1 MQHIGIIGLAAM
13 GSNLAQNFAS
23 KGITVSV
30 YNRTFAR
37 TQSLTALNIPQI
49 TGYSSLSSFV
59 KSMPKPRTI
68 MLLVQ
73 AGFAVDDMIRQLYPL
88 LDSGDTLV
96 DMGNSYYKDTER
108 RQQQL
113 ARGHVYDLQT
123 ILSTNAAVGDKSIH
137 FVGCGIS
144 GGEMGALHGPSLMP
158 GGTPETVTR
167 LLPFLEKIAAR
178 DFSDKPCV
186 TNVGLGGA
194 GHFVKTVHNGI
205 EYALMQG
212 IAEIY
217 DILRHSHYTLPQ
229 IQQIFNTLNTGQLKC
244 YLLDI
249 INDILGAKV
258 VDGKYLVDLVSDKA
272 DSKGT
277 GGWTMIAS
285 AEYAVPTP
293 NIAAAVYARM
303 LSGGARTHSSVPTE
317 PTDTPVDIE
326 VLRSVLTHVFSTSFA
341 QGFALIT
348 AANTTHKWNISID
361 EVVRIWQGGCIIRC
375 QMLNNPTPK
384 SPSTLSVSDISAFAL
399 CFTYAPAVPKPVLS
413 ATKEYLLTQSASTL
427 PTNLIQS
434 MRDYFGAHTY
444 LRTDTN
450 SIQTGGWN
458 SQGAL

>member
-13 GSNLAQNFAS
+13 GSNLAKNFAS
-23 KGITVSV
+23 KGVTVSV

-49 TGYSSLSSFV
+49 AGYSSLWSFV
-59 KSMPKPRTI
+59 KSIPKPRTI
-68 MLLVQ
+68 ILLVQ
-73 AGFAVDDMIRQLYPL
+73 AGFAVDDIIRQLYPL

-96 DMGNSYYKDTER
+96 DMGKSYYKDTER

-113 ARGHVYDLQT
+113 TRGHVYDLQT
-123 ILSTNAAVGDKSIH
+123 ILSTSAEMGDKSIH

-158 GGTPETVTR
+158 GGSPKIVDQ
-167 LLPFLEKIAAR
+167 LVPLLEKIAAR
-178 DFSDKPCV
+178 DFADKPCV

-217 DILRHSHYTLPQ
+217 DILRHNDKTNFQ
-229 IQQIFNTLNTGQLKC
+229 IQHIFSQLNTGQLQSF
-244 YLLDI
+244 LLDI
-249 INDILGAKV
+249 VIDIIDTKIE
-258 VDGKYLVDLVSDKA
+258 DGKYLVDLVSDKA
-272 DSKGT
+272 GSKGT

-303 LSGGARTHSSVPTE
+303 LSDGARTHSSVPTE
-317 PTDTPVDIE
+317 PTSMPVDIE

-348 AANTTHKWNISID
+348 AANTTHKWDILID
-361 EVVRIWQGGCIIRC
+361 EVARIWQGGCIIRC

-399 CFTYAPAVPKPVLS
+399 CFTYTPAVPKPVLS

-458 SQGAL
+458 SQEAL

>member
-13 GSNLAQNFAS
+13 GSNLAKNFAS
-23 KGITVSV
+23 KGVTVSV

-49 TGYSSLSSFV
+49 AGYSSLWSFV
-59 KSMPKPRTI
+59 KSIPKPRTI
-68 MLLVQ
+68 ILLVQ
-73 AGFAVDDMIRQLYPL
+73 AGFAVDDIIRQLYPL

-113 ARGHVYDLQT
+113 TRGHVYDLQT
-123 ILSTNAAVGDKSIH
+123 ILSTSAEMGDKSIH

-158 GGTPETVTR
+158 GGSPKIVDQ
-167 LLPFLEKIAAR
+167 LVPLLEKIAAR
-178 DFSDKPCV
+178 DFADKPCV

-217 DILRHSHYTLPQ
+217 DILRHNDKTNFQ
-229 IQQIFNTLNTGQLKC
+229 IQHIFSQLNTGQLQSF
-244 YLLDI
+244 LLDI
-249 INDILGAKV
+249 VIDIIDTKIE
-258 VDGKYLVDLVSDKA
+258 DGKYLVDLVSDKA
-272 DSKGT
+272 GSKGT

-303 LSGGARTHSSVPTE
+303 LSDGARTHSSVPTE
-317 PTDTPVDIE
+317 PTSMPVDIE

-348 AANTTHKWNISID
+348 AANTTHKWDILID
-361 EVVRIWQGGCIIRC
+361 EVARIWQGGCIIRC

-399 CFTYAPAVPKPVLS
+399 CFTYTPAVPKPVLS

-458 SQGAL
+458 SQEAL

>member
-13 GSNLAQNFAS
+13 GSNLAKNFAS
-23 KGITVSV
+23 KGVTVSV

-49 TGYSSLSSFV
+49 TGYSSLWSFV
-59 KSMPKPRTI
+59 KSIPKPRTVI
-68 MLLVQ
+68 LLVQ
-73 AGFAVDDMIRQLYPL
+73 AGFAVDDIIRQLYPL

-123 ILSTNAAVGDKSIH
+123 ILSTSAEMGDKSIH

-158 GGTPETVTR
+158 GGSPKIVDQ
-167 LLPFLEKIAAR
+167 LVSLLEKIAAR
-178 DFSDKPCV
+178 DFADKPCV

-194 GHFVKTVHNGI
+194 GHFVKMVHNGI

-217 DILRHSHYTLPQ
+217 DILRHNDKTNFQ
-229 IQQIFNTLNTGQLKC
+229 IQHIFSQLNTGQLQSF
-244 YLLDI
+244 LLDI
-249 INDILGAKV
+249 VADILDTKIE
-258 VDGKYLVDLVSDKA
+258 DGKYLVDLVGDKA
-272 DSKGT
+272 GSKGT

-303 LSGGARTHSSVPTE
+303 LSDNARTHSSVPTE
-317 PTDTPVDIE
+317 PTDIPVDIE
-326 VLRSVLTHVFSTSFA
+326 VLHSVLAHVFSTSFA

-348 AANTTHKWNISID
+348 AANTTHKWDIFID
-361 EVVRIWQGGCIIRC
+361 EVTRIWQGGCIIRC

-384 SPSTLSVSDISAFAL
+384 SPSALSVSDISAFAL
-399 CFTYAPAVPKPVLS
+399 CFTYTPAVPKPVLS

-458 SQGAL
+458 SQEAL